1 MSTTGTSTVEQPRV
15 RATKKQWA
23 ALAVLMLP
31 TLLVSIDNTVLSFAL
46 PSIARDLRPTA
57 AAQLWIVDVYP
68 LVLAGLLVAM
78 GNLGDRFGRR
88 RMLMIGASGFGIV
101 SVFAAF
107 APDATWLIA
116 ARVLLGIFGAMIMP
130 ATLSLLRTL
139 FVDRRQRRLA
149 IAVWASGFSAG
160 SAVGP
165 LVGGVLLEHFWWG
178 SVFLIAVPLLLPL
191 LVLAPI
197 LVRESKDPTPGP
209 FDPLSIVLSMLT
221 LAPAVYA
228 VKEFATA
235 GLGPVPVVL
244 LAVSVVSG
252 VLFVRRLLGRENPM
266 LDMRLFR
273 VPSFSGA
280 VVVNLVSVFSLVG
293 FLYFITQHLQLVV
306 GLSPFDAAMALAPGI
321 VVIIVAGLAV
331 VPVVR
336 WVRPGFVM
344 AFGLTLSLVAYASIA
359 IIGSDATIVS
369 LIVAFCVLGAG
380 IGAAETLS
388 NDLIISSVPEDKAG
402 AASGVSETAYE
413 LGAVL
418 GTAVLGSVLTAS
430 YRSSIVVPDG
440 VPGADATASRD
451 TLGGAVEVASTLPD
465 GIGEALLASA
475 RHAFDSGVVTTS
487 WVAVALMA
495 LAITVTLVTLRKA
508 RG

>member
-1 MSTTGTSTVEQPRV
+1 MNTNSATEQPRV
-15 RATKKQWA
+15 LATRRQWF
-23 ALAVLMLP
+23 ALVVLMLP

-46 PSIARDLRPTA
+46 PSIARDLLPSAT
-57 AAQLWIVDVYP
+57 AQLWIVDAYP

-88 RMLMIGASGFGIV
+88 RMLLIGASGFGVV
-101 SVFAAF
+101 SVIAAF
-107 APDATWLIA
+107 VDQASWLIA

-130 ATLSLLRTL
+130 STLSLLRSL

-149 IAVWASGFSAG
+149 IAIWATGFSAG

-191 LVLAPI
+191 LILAPVLI
-197 LVRESKDPTPGP
+197 RESRDPSPGP
-209 FDPLSIVLSMLT
+209 FDLPSILLSMLA
-221 LAPAVYA
+221 LAPSVYA
-228 VKEFATA
+228 IKEIATEGFGILPA
-235 GLGPVPVVL
+235 VLIAMGL
-244 LAVSVVSG
+244 ASG
-252 VLFVRRLLGRENPM
+252 ALFVRRLLAQDNPM

-280 VVVNLVSVFSLVG
+280 VIVNLVSVFSLVG
-293 FLYFITQHLQLVV
+293 FLYFITQHLQLVLE
-306 GLSPFDAAMALAPGI
+306 LSPFDAAIALAPGT
-321 VVIIVAGLAV
+321 VVIVVAGLSV
-331 VPVVR
+331 VPIVR
-336 WVRPGFVM
+336 RVRPGFVM
-344 AFGLTLSLVAYASIA
+344 AIGLSLSLLAYASIA
-359 IIGSDATIVS
+359 IIGADATLFS
-369 LIVAFCVLGAG
+369 LILAFCVLGAG

-388 NDLIISSVPEDKAG
+388 NDLIISSVPADKAG

-418 GTAVLGSVLTAS
+418 GTAVLGSVLTAA
-430 YRSSIVVPDG
+430 YRSSLVVPDG
-440 VPGADATASRD
+440 LAAADATAARE
-451 TLGGAVEVASTLPD
+451 TLGGAVEVAQKLPAGLGSD
-465 GIGEALLASA
+465 LLESA
-475 RHAFDSGVVTTS
+475 RGAFDSGVVTTS

-495 LAITVTLVTLRKA
+495 IAITVTLVTLRKA